1 MTKRELWEQLE
12 QTLPVHMT
20 AHTPGGIPAPGSVM
34 DLILDG
40 MLFTH
45 NDLERQLHDCLLQV
59 ATLKEEL
66 KAIQEPDVD
75 DRRKR

>member
-1 MTKRELWEQLE
+1 MTKEELWQAV
-12 QTLPVHMT
+12 QVMAPVHLRLT
-20 AHTPGGIPAPGSVM
+20 GKSTPAPGSVFDIFLEAM
-34 DLILDG
+34 VVQ
-40 MLFTH
+40 H